1 MASTNI
7 SIKNE
12 AYLFLRSLRGRDD
25 SFSDVIM
32 RFKEKK
38 GSKEA
43 IMKYFGALKN
53 EDIDW
58 AEKEKR
64 MKRLRD
70 SVNKRMEFARKNMQN
85 ST

>member
-12 AYLFLRSLRGRDD
+12 AYLFLRSLRGRED